1 MIQRYDLVRVKYTD
15 DYIIDK
21 VDNGD
26 YVLYT
31 DHLAAITEKDRE
43 IERLNEHLAEKD
55 NEISDLKR
63 GDELYRK
70 WVEDTQKWLMR

>member
-1 MIQRYDLVRVKYTD
+1 MKLE
-15 DYIIDK
+15 
-21 VDNGD
+21 
-26 YVLYT
+26 
-31 DHLAAITEKDRE
+31 EKDKE

-63 GDELYRK
+63 GDKLYRK

>member
-1 MIQRYDLVRVKYTD
+1 MIKRYGFVGWEAFDEK
-15 DYIIDK
+15 
-21 VDNGD
+21 DNGL

-31 DHLAAITEKDRE
+31 DHLAAIEEKDRE
-43 IERLNEHLAEKD
+43 IERLNEQLAEKD
-55 NEISDLKR
+55 NEISDLKM

>member
-1 MIQRYDLVRVKYTD
+1 MSMVSSIVLSPVKD
-15 DYIIDK
+15 
-21 VDNGD
+21 GR

-31 DHLAAITEKDRE
+31 DHLAAITEKDKE